1 MHYHSRMSASRQFR
15 RLAILRHRARFIRAT
30 RNRWQTRLLFVIGGS
45 AVGAVAAGLAL
56 LAERAQAVF
65 LQILALD
72 RWLGLIVTP
81 LGFGIAVFVAGR
93 WFRNSQ
99 GSGIPQAIVAHRL
112 SDSTAR
118 SRLVSLRIATGK
130 ILLTLF
136 GLLCG
141 ASAGR
146 EGPTVQIG
154 AAILFSLGRLSRRSQ
169 AGLIVAGAAA
179 GVAAA
184 FNTPLAGIMF
194 GIEELT
200 RSFARHT
207 SGLIVSC
214 VIAAGI
220 VSLALL
226 GNYTYFGTS
235 SGVLHGLQTWPV
247 VLVCGV
253 AGGLGGGLFSRIVI
267 AAARGLPG
275 KLGLLAGRHP
285 APFAMACGLAV
296 GACGLLSGDS
306 IYGTGYREVSAALNG
321 TQPLSPAFAAL
332 KFVATAL
339 TSISTLPG
347 GIFSPS
353 LAIGAGLG
361 ANVASLFAGIDV
373 SAVILLGMVAYL
385 AGVVQAPITAFVIVM
400 EMTDNHAMLIPLMAA
415 ALIAHATSRLI
426 CHEGV
431 YHALAH
437 RLLDAVRGK
446 QP

>member
-1 MHYHSRMSASRQFR
+1 MSTSRGFR
-15 RLAILRHRARFIRAT
+15 RLALVRHRARFIRAT
-30 RNRWQTRLLFVIGGS
+30 RNRWRTRLLFVVGGS
-45 AVGAVAAGLAL
+45 LVGAVAAGLAT
-56 LAERAQAVF
+56 LAEYAQAGF
-65 LQILALD
+65 LRVLAVD
-72 RWLGLIVTP
+72 RWLGLVVTP
-81 LGFGIAVFVAGR
+81 LGFGLAVYAAGR

-112 SDSTAR
+112 NDSSAR
-118 SRLVSLRIATGK
+118 ARLVSPRIAAGK
-130 ILLTLF
+130 IVLTVF

-154 AAILFSLGRLSRRSQ
+154 ASILFSLGQLSRRRQ

-184 FNTPLAGIMF
+184 FNTPLAGIIF

-200 RSFARHT
+200 RSFERHT

-235 SGVLHGLQTWPV
+235 SGVLQGGWSWLV
-247 VLVCGV
+247 VLLCGV
-253 AGGLGGGLFSRIVI
+253 VGGLGGGLFSRIVI
-267 AAARGLPG
+267 AGASGIPG
-275 KLGLLAGRHP
+275 KAGMLTRRYP
-285 APFAMACGLAV
+285 ASFAVLCGLGVAL
-296 GACGLLSGDS
+296 CGLLSGDS
-306 IYGTGYREVSAALNG
+306 VYGTGYREVSAALDG
-321 TQPLSPAFAAL
+321 TRPLSPVFGAL
-332 KFVATAL
+332 KFIATAL
-339 TSISTLPG
+339 TSVSTLPG

-361 ANVASLFAGIDV
+361 ANVANLFAGIDV
-373 SAVILLGMVAYL
+373 SSVMLLGMVAYL

-400 EMTDNHAMLIPLMAA
+400 EMTDNHAMLIPLMTA
-415 ALIAHATSRLI
+415 ALIAHVTSRLI
-426 CHEGV
+426 CREGI

-437 RLLDAVRGK
+437 RLLESMRRPQLGR
-446 QP
+446 

>member
-1 MHYHSRMSASRQFR
+1 MSASRQFR
-15 RLAILRHRARFIRAT
+15 RLALIRHRARFVRAT
-30 RNRWQTRLLFVIGGS
+30 RNRWQARLLFVVGGC
-45 AVGAVAAGLAL
+45 AVGAVAAGLAI
-56 LAERAQAVF
+56 LAERAQTDF
-65 LQILALD
+65 LRVLALH
-72 RWLGLIVTP
+72 RLLGLVVTP
-81 LGFGIAVFVAGR
+81 LGFGLAVYAARR
-93 WFRNSQ
+93 WFKNSQ

-112 SDSTAR
+112 SDST
-118 SRLVSLRIATGK
+118 SRAKLVSLRIAIGK

-154 AAILFSLGRLSRRSQ
+154 ASILFSLGQLSRRRQ

-200 RSFARHT
+200 RSFQRHT

-235 SGVLHGLQTWPV
+235 SGVLHGHSTWV
-247 VLVCGV
+247 VVPLCGI

-267 AAARGLPG
+267 AAARGFPG
-275 KLGLLAGRHP
+275 KLGLLINRHP
-285 APFAMACGLAV
+285 VPFAMLCGLAV
-296 GACGLLSGDS
+296 ALCGLLSGDS
-306 IYGTGYREVSAALNG
+306 VYGTGYREVSAALG
-321 TQPLSPAFAAL
+321 GAQPLAPEFGAL
-332 KFVATAL
+332 KFLATAV
-339 TSISTLPG
+339 TSLSTLPG

-361 ANVASLFAGIDV
+361 ANVASLFADIDV
-373 SAVILLGMVAYL
+373 SAVMLIGMVAYL

-415 ALIAHATSRLI
+415 ALIAHATSRLV
-426 CHEGV
+426 CHEGI

-437 RLLDAVRGK
+437 QISQSLKATEAM
-446 QP
+446 